1 MSEVTITAPLRSRF
15 GVSLPILFA
24 LLVYVNVIGLPHHTL
39 EDPDTYWHIVLGRW
53 IIDHAAV
60 PHRDLFSF
68 SMPGAPFVPFEW
80 LAEVAIAAIYD
91 YFGWAG
97 LAAAAALSA
106 AATLALLLRLL
117 LRSLAPI
124 HALLATALAWHLI
137 SGHILARPHI
147 FALPILVLWTAA
159 LVKARDE
166 DRAPPLWL
174 VPLMVLWANL
184 HGSFIFGLALAALF
198 AVEALIAAPDWR
210 SRRRAAR
217 SWLLFGAL
225 SLLAALVTPFGIEGL
240 LQPFR
245 LLGMSFALSALI
257 EWSSPDFQHYN
268 PLELWIMVVL
278 VAAFSLQWRLPATR
292 LIMLLLLLHMAL
304 QHRRHIEI
312 LGLLAPLLLAPALA
326 RQLEDRPGGS
336 RTLQGVDRAIAE
348 LKKPA
353 TGLGIAVSL
362 VLFVVLTA
370 AVLPRQRLHM
380 ADDLTPAAALAAVGA
395 HHIDGAVLNDH
406 AFGGYLIFQGIK
418 VFIDGRAD
426 FYGDAFMKRYA
437 QAVTLVSDELPQLL
451 DQYRIAW
458 TLFAPERPAVQMLDH
473 LPGWHRL
480 YGDGVA
486 VVHVRDDQ
494 TKP

>member
-1 MSEVTITAPLRSRF
+1 
-15 GVSLPILFA
+15 
-24 LLVYVNVIGLPHHTL
+24 
-39 EDPDTYWHIVLGRW
+39 
-53 IIDHAAV
+53 
-60 PHRDLFSF
+60 
-68 SMPGAPFVPFEW
+68 
-80 LAEVAIAAIYD
+80 
-91 YFGWAG
+91 
-97 LAAAAALSA
+97 
-106 AATLALLLRLL
+106 
-117 LRSLAPI
+117 
-124 HALLATALAWHLI
+124 
-137 SGHILARPHI
+137 
-147 FALPILVLWTAA
+147 
-159 LVKARDE
+159 
-166 DRAPPLWL
+166 
-174 VPLMVLWANL
+174 
-184 HGSFIFGLALAALF
+184 
-198 AVEALIAAPDWR
+198 
-210 SRRRAAR
+210 
-217 SWLLFGAL
+217 
-225 SLLAALVTPFGIEGL
+225 
-240 LQPFR
+240 
-245 LLGMSFALSALI
+245 
-257 EWSSPDFQHYN
+257 
-268 PLELWIMVVL
+268 MVVL

-353 TGLGIAVSL
+353 TGLGLVLGL

-437 QAVTLVSDELPQLL
+437 QAVTLVSDQLPQLL
-451 DQYRIAW
+451 DEYSIAW

>member
-1 MSEVTITAPLRSRF
+1 
-15 GVSLPILFA
+15 
-24 LLVYVNVIGLPHHTL
+24 
-39 EDPDTYWHIVLGRW
+39 
-53 IIDHAAV
+53 
-60 PHRDLFSF
+60 
-68 SMPGAPFVPFEW
+68 
-80 LAEVAIAAIYD
+80 
-91 YFGWAG
+91 
-97 LAAAAALSA
+97 
-106 AATLALLLRLL
+106 
-117 LRSLAPI
+117 
-124 HALLATALAWHLI
+124 
-137 SGHILARPHI
+137 
-147 FALPILVLWTAA
+147 
-159 LVKARDE
+159 
-166 DRAPPLWL
+166 
-174 VPLMVLWANL
+174 
-184 HGSFIFGLALAALF
+184 
-198 AVEALIAAPDWR
+198 
-210 SRRRAAR
+210 
-217 SWLLFGAL
+217 
-225 SLLAALVTPFGIEGL
+225 
-240 LQPFR
+240 
-245 LLGMSFALSALI
+245 
-257 EWSSPDFQHYN
+257 
-268 PLELWIMVVL
+268 
-278 VAAFSLQWRLPATR
+278 
-292 LIMLLLLLHMAL
+292 
-304 QHRRHIEI
+304 
-312 LGLLAPLLLAPALA
+312 
-326 RQLEDRPGGS
+326 
-336 RTLQGVDRAIAE
+336 LQGVDRAIAE

-353 TGLGIAVSL
+353 TGLGLAISL